1 MSTVGSRAFQ
11 KARQEKKQK
20 KLIET
25 QLTAAYT
32 AYRAGRHA
40 DTQAACAKL
49 LQEVPD
55 CFEGMHLMGIS
66 LVSSARFGEAT
77 VFLKEAIKLGP
88 NSADAQSNL
97 GWALINCQLFEEA
110 LAPIERSLALR
121 PNAPITLRN
130 HAIALLRLKQGEA
143 SIAAATRALELNPND
158 ADCWC
163 NRAVAELMLRR
174 WDASAAS
181 AERALALNPNHFEAM
196 VNKGLAH
203 LELHHYEVAEAAFNA
218 ALAAQPRHAELLA
231 HRGRLYMVSGRTAE
245 AEADFDR
252 AVTLDPQLQVGW
264 QGKAQICMIKGN
276 VAQAIAAC
284 KRVLDTNPT
293 AQVALTLLGACRG
306 RLGDVEGAIAQFDQA
321 LAVQPDYDEAIT
333 KKIFY
338 LDFLPG
344 ADFAVQQMARQY
356 WWMAVGSK
364 FKRRTLA
371 PRALD
376 PDRRIVVGYVSADF
390 RTHSAAFA
398 FLPVLRGHDK
408 TQVQVNCYSTS
419 RQHDAYTATFQSI
432 ADVWV
437 DAATL
442 SDDELADRIQADG
455 VDILVDLSG
464 YTTGMRMP
472 VFARKPAPIQVTAWG
487 SGTGTGLA
495 TMDYFFADPVTVP
508 ANVRPLFAEH
518 VYDLPSVITIDPV
531 LDVPPAPLPMLRN
544 GHVTFGVYNRIDKIS
559 DAAIAL
565 WARLLAEV
573 TDAKLVIK
581 HLALNDPTV
590 RDGLIA
596 RFVAQGVPD
605 ARLVCLG
612 ASERVE
618 HLKSY
623 GHIDISLDPFPQ
635 NGGISTF
642 ESLYMGVPVVAKLGT
657 AAASRAAGGI
667 LTAAGLADWV
677 AEDDDGYI
685 RIAKT
690 FAAQP
695 ELLSKLRAELPGMV
709 ARSPAGDVAHYTR
722 CVEAGYRQFWRDY
735 CAGAA
740 APRRS

>member
-20 KLIET
+20 KLVET
-25 QLTAAYT
+25 QLAAAYK
-32 AYRAGRHA
+32 AFQAGRQA
-40 DTQAACAKL
+40 ETQALCAQL
-49 LQEVPD
+49 LQEVPG
-55 CFEGMHLMGIS
+55 CFDAMHLLGVS
-66 LVSSARFGEAT
+66 LVSSARFAEAT
-77 VFLKEAIKLGP
+77 AFLTQAVAMEP

-97 GWALINCQLFEEA
+97 GWALINCERYAEA
-110 LAPIERSLALR
+110 RAALERSLALR

-130 HAIALLRLKQGEA
+130 HAIALLRLGQGEA
-143 SIAAATRALELNPND
+143 SLAAATRALELKPDDVD
-158 ADCWC
+158 AWC
-163 NRAVAELMLRR
+163 NRSVAELMLRR
-174 WDASAAS
+174 WDAAAAS
-181 AERALALNPNHFEAM
+181 AERALAFNPNHFEAT

-203 LELHHYEVAEAAFNA
+203 LELHHYELAEATLNA
-218 ALAAQPRHAELLA
+218 ALAARPAHAELRA
-231 HRGRLYMVSGRTAE
+231 HRGRLYMISGRTAE
-245 AEADFDR
+245 AEADFDA
-252 AVTLDPQLQVGW
+252 AVTLDPNLQLGW
-264 QGKAQICMIKGN
+264 QGKAQICILNGN
-276 VAQAIAAC
+276 VAQAMAAC
-284 KRVLDTNPT
+284 KRVLDTNPK

-306 RLGDVEGAIAQFDQA
+306 RLGDVTGAIAQFDQA

-344 ADFAVQQMARQY
+344 ADFAVQQAARQY

-364 FKRRTLA
+364 FPRRKLA
-371 PRALD
+371 PRSLD

-390 RTHSAAFA
+390 RMHSAAFA

-419 RQHDAYTATFQSI
+419 PRHDSYTATFQSI

-437 DAATL
+437 EASSL

-464 YTTGMRMP
+464 YTTGTRMP

-508 ANVRPLFAEH
+508 ESVRPLFAEH
-518 VYDLPSVITIDPV
+518 VHDLPSVITIDPV
-531 LDVPPAPLPMLRN
+531 RDVPPSPLPMLTN

-565 WARLLAEV
+565 WARLLAEIP
-573 TDAKLVIK
+573 DAKLVIK
-581 HLALNDPTV
+581 HLALNDPAV
-590 RDGLIA
+590 RDGLLA
-596 RFVAQGVPD
+596 RFVAQGVPE
-605 ARLVCLG
+605 ARILCLG
-612 ASERVE
+612 ASERIE

-623 GHIDISLDPFPQ
+623 ERIDISLDPFPQ

-642 ESLYMGVPVVAKLGT
+642 ESLYMGVPVVAKLG
-657 AAASRAAGGI
+657 AGAASRAAGGI

-677 AEDDDGYI
+677 AGDDDGYI
-685 RIAKT
+685 RIAKR

-695 ELLSKLRAELPGMV
+695 ELLAKLRPELPGLV
-709 ARSPAGDVAHYTR
+709 ARSPAGDVANYTR

-735 CAGAA
+735 CAKAGKPGA
-740 APRRS
+740 

>member
-20 KLIET
+20 KLVEGQLAVAFKAFQAGRQAET
-25 QLTAAYT
+25 QAL
-32 AYRAGRHA
+32 
-40 DTQAACAKL
+40 CAKL
-49 LQEVPD
+49 LQEVPG
-55 CFEGMHLMGIS
+55 CFDAMHLLGVS
-66 LVSSARFGEAT
+66 LVSSARFAEAT
-77 VFLKEAIKLGP
+77 AFLAQAVAMEP

-97 GWALINCQLFEEA
+97 GWALINCERYEEA
-110 LAPIERSLALR
+110 RAALERSLALR

-130 HAIALLRLKQGEA
+130 LAIALLRLGQGEA
-143 SIAAATRALELNPND
+143 SLAAATRALELKPDDVD
-158 ADCWC
+158 AWC
-163 NRAVAELMLRR
+163 NRSVAELMLRR
-174 WDASAAS
+174 WDAAAAS
-181 AERALALNPNHFEAM
+181 AERALAFNPNHFEAT

-203 LELHHYEVAEAAFNA
+203 LELHHFELAEATFNA
-218 ALAAQPRHAELLA
+218 ALAARPSHAELRA
-231 HRGRLYMVSGRTAE
+231 HRGRLYMISGRTAD
-245 AEADFDR
+245 AEADFDA
-252 AVTLDPQLQVGW
+252 AVTLDPHLQLGW
-264 QGKAQICMIKGN
+264 QGKAQICILNGN
-276 VAQAIAAC
+276 VAQAMAAC
-284 KRVLDTNPT
+284 KRVLDTNPK

-306 RLGDVEGAIAQFDQA
+306 RLGDVAGAIAQFDQA

-344 ADFAVQQMARQY
+344 ADFAVQQAARQY
-356 WWMAVGSK
+356 WWMAVGSR
-364 FKRRTLA
+364 FPRRKLA
-371 PRALD
+371 PRSLD

-390 RTHSAAFA
+390 RMHSAAFA

-419 RQHDAYTATFQSI
+419 PRHDSYTATFQSI
-432 ADVWV
+432 ADLWV
-437 DAATL
+437 EASSL

-464 YTTGMRMP
+464 YTTGTRMP

-508 ANVRPLFAEH
+508 KSVRPLFAEH
-518 VYDLPSVITIDPV
+518 VHDLPSVITIDPV
-531 LDVPPAPLPMLRN
+531 LDVPPAPLPMLTN

-565 WARLLAEV
+565 WARLLAEIP
-573 TDAKLVIK
+573 DAKLVVK
-581 HLALNDPTV
+581 HLALNDPAV
-590 RDGLIA
+590 RDGLLA
-596 RFVAQGVPD
+596 RFVAQGVPE
-605 ARLVCLG
+605 ARILCLG

-623 GHIDISLDPFPQ
+623 ERIDISLDPFPQ

-642 ESLYMGVPVVAKLGT
+642 ESLYMGAPVVAKLG
-657 AAASRAAGGI
+657 AGAASRAAGGI

-677 AEDDDGYI
+677 AGDDDGYI
-685 RIAKT
+685 RIAKS

-695 ELLSKLRAELPGMV
+695 ELLARLRPGLPSMV
-709 ARSPAGDVAHYTR
+709 ARSPAGDVANYTR
-722 CVEAGYRQFWRDY
+722 CVEAGYRQFWRDH
-735 CAGAA
+735 CAKASKAGA
-740 APRRS
+740 

>member
-20 KLIET
+20 KLVET

-32 AYRAGRHA
+32 AFRAGRHA
-40 DTQAACAKL
+40 DTQATCAKL
-49 LQEVPD
+49 LQEVPS
-55 CFEGMHLMGIS
+55 CFEAMHLLGVS
-66 LVSSARFGEAT
+66 LVSSARFAEAT
-77 VFLKEAIKLGP
+77 TFLAQAVALEP
-88 NSADAQSNL
+88 NSADAHSNL
-97 GWALINCQLFEEA
+97 GWALVNCERFEEA
-110 LAPIERSLALR
+110 RAALERSLALR

-130 HAIALLRLKQGEA
+130 LTIALLRLKQGEA
-143 SIAAATRALELNPND
+143 ALAAATRALELKPD
-158 ADCWC
+158 DVDSWC
-163 NRAVAELMLRR
+163 NRSVAELMLRR
-174 WDASAAS
+174 WDGAATS
-181 AERALALNPNHFEAM
+181 AEQALVFNPTHFEAL

-203 LELHHYEVAEAAFNA
+203 LELHHFEQAEETFNT
-218 ALAAQPRHAELLA
+218 ALAARPMHAELLA
-231 HRGRLYMVSGRTAE
+231 HRGRLYMISGRTAQ

-252 AVTLDPQLQVGW
+252 AVALDPNLQVGW
-264 QGKAQICMIKGN
+264 QGKAQISMLNGN

-284 KRVLDTNPT
+284 KRVLDTNPK

-306 RLGDVEGAIAQFDQA
+306 RLGDVAGAVAQFDQA
-321 LAVQPDYDEAIT
+321 LEVQPDYDEAIT

-344 ADFAVQQMARQY
+344 ADFGVQQAARKY
-356 WWMAVGSK
+356 WWTEVGSK
-364 FKRRTLA
+364 FPRRTLA

-376 PDRRIVVGYVSADF
+376 PNRRIIVGYVSADF
-390 RTHSAAFA
+390 RMHSAAFA

-419 RQHDAYTATFQSI
+419 PRHDTFTANFKSI

-437 DAATL
+437 EASNL

-464 YTTGMRMP
+464 YTTGTRMP

-508 ANVRPLFAEH
+508 ASVRPLFAEH
-518 VYDLPSVITIDPV
+518 VYDLPSVITIDPL
-531 LDVPPAPLPMLRN
+531 LDVTPSPLPMLQN

-559 DAAIAL
+559 DEAIVL

-573 TDAKLVIK
+573 PDARLVIK
-581 HLALNDPTV
+581 HLALNDPLV
-590 RDGLIA
+590 RDGLIG
-596 RFVAQGVPD
+596 RFVSRGVPE

-612 ASERVE
+612 ASERSE

-623 GHIDISLDPFPQ
+623 ERIDISLDPFPQ

-642 ESLYMGVPVVAKLGT
+642 ESLYMGVPVVAKLG
-657 AAASRAAGGI
+657 AGAASRAAGGI

-677 AEDDDGYI
+677 GNDDDGYI
-685 RIAKT
+685 HIAKT

-695 ELLSKLRAELPGMV
+695 ELLSKLRAELPGQV
-709 ARSPAGDVAHYTR
+709 ARSPAGDVANYTR
-722 CVEAGYRQFWRDY
+722 CVESAYRQFWQAY
-735 CAGAA
+735 CAKAGA
-740 APRRS
+740 

>member
-25 QLTAAYT
+25 QLTAA
-32 AYRAGRHA
+32 AIAFRAGRQA
-40 DTQAACAKL
+40 DAQAACAKL

-55 CFEGMHLMGIS
+55 HFEAMHLLGIS
-66 LVSSARFGEAT
+66 LVSAGRFGEAV
-77 VFLKEAIKLGP
+77 VFLRQSIVLDP

-97 GWALINCQLFEEA
+97 GWALLNCDQFEEA
-110 LAPIERSLALR
+110 RAALERSLALR
-121 PNAPITLRN
+121 PKSPITLRN
-130 HAIALLRLKQGEA
+130 LATTLLRLRKGEA
-143 SIAAATRALELNPND
+143 SLAAAARALELNPD
-158 ADCWC
+158 DGDCWC

-174 WDASAAS
+174 WDAAAAS
-181 AERALALNPNHFEAM
+181 AERALALNPNHFEAI

-203 LELHHYEVAEAAFNA
+203 LELHHYELAEATFNA
-218 ALAAQPRHAELLA
+218 ALAVRPAHAELLA

-252 AVTLDPQLQVGW
+252 AITLDPQLQVGW
-264 QGKAQICMIKGN
+264 QGKAQICMLNGN
-276 VAQAIAAC
+276 VAMAMAAC

-293 AQVALTLLGACRG
+293 AQVALTLLGACLG
-306 RLGDVEGAIAQFDQA
+306 RLGDIAGAVAQFDQA
-321 LAVQPDYDEAIT
+321 LTVQPDYDEAIT

-344 ADFAVQQMARQY
+344 ADFASQQAARHY
-356 WWMAVGSK
+356 WWIAVGSK
-364 FKRRTLA
+364 FQRRKLS
-371 PRALD
+371 PRSLD

-419 RQHDAYTATFQSI
+419 PRHDDFTAKFMAA

-437 DAATL
+437 EASSL

-464 YTTGMRMP
+464 YTTGTRMP

-518 VYDLPSVITIDPV
+518 VHDLPSVITIDPL
-531 LDVPPAPLPMLRN
+531 LDIAPSPLPMLQN

-559 DAAIAL
+559 DAAITL

-573 TDAKLVIK
+573 PEAKLVIK
-581 HLALNDPTV
+581 HLALNDPLV
-590 RDGLIA
+590 RDGLIG

-605 ARLVCLG
+605 ARLLCLG
-612 ASERVE
+612 ASERSE
-618 HLKSY
+618 HLRSY
-623 GHIDISLDPFPQ
+623 ERIDISLDPFPQ

-642 ESLYMGVPVVAKLGT
+642 ESLYMGVPVVAKLGSG
-657 AAASRAAGGI
+657 AASRAAGGI

-677 AEDDDGYI
+677 ADDDDGYI
-685 RIAKT
+685 RIAKS

-695 ELLSKLRAELPGMV
+695 ELLAKLRADLPSLV
-709 ARSPAGDVAHYTR
+709 ARSPAGDVANYTR
-722 CVEAGYRQFWRDY
+722 CVEAAYRQFWRTY
-735 CAGAA
+735 CAKPGT
-740 APRRS
+740 

>member
-20 KLIET
+20 KLVET
-25 QLTAAYT
+25 QLTAAFI
-32 AYRAGRHA
+32 AFRAGRQA
-40 DTQAACAKL
+40 DTQAICAKL
-49 LQEVPD
+49 LQEVPG
-55 CFEGMHLMGIS
+55 CFEAVHLLGVS
-66 LVSSARFGEAT
+66 LVSSARFAEAT
-77 VFLKEAIKLGP
+77 TFLAQAVALEP

-97 GWALINCQLFEEA
+97 GWALVNCERFEEA
-110 LAPIERSLALR
+110 RAALERSLALR

-130 HAIALLRLKQGEA
+130 LTITLLRLKQGEA
-143 SIAAATRALELNPND
+143 ALASATRALELKPD
-158 ADCWC
+158 DVDSWC
-163 NRAVAELMLRR
+163 NRSVAELMLRR
-174 WDASAAS
+174 WDGAAAS
-181 AERALALNPNHFEAM
+181 AEQALVFNPTHFEAL

-203 LELHHYEVAEAAFNA
+203 LELHHFEQAEATFNT
-218 ALAAQPRHAELLA
+218 ALAARPMHAELLA
-231 HRGRLYMVSGRTAE
+231 HRGRLYMISGRTAD
-245 AEADFDR
+245 AEADYDR
-252 AVTLDPQLQVGW
+252 AVALDPNLQVGW
-264 QGKAQICMIKGN
+264 QGKAQISLLNGN
-276 VAQAIAAC
+276 IAQAIAAC
-284 KRVLDTNPT
+284 KRVLDTNPK

-306 RLGDVEGAIAQFDQA
+306 KLGDVAGAVAQFDQA
-321 LAVQPDYDEAIT
+321 LEVQPDYDEAIT

-344 ADFAVQQMARQY
+344 ADFAVQQAARHY
-356 WWMAVGSK
+356 WWVAIGSK
-364 FKRRTLA
+364 FPRRTLA
-371 PRALD
+371 PRSLD
-376 PDRRIVVGYVSADF
+376 PIRRIVVGYVSADF

-419 RQHDAYTATFQSI
+419 PRHDAFTENFKSI

-437 DAATL
+437 EAANL

-464 YTTGMRMP
+464 YTTGTRMP

-508 ANVRPLFAEH
+508 ASVRPLFAERVH
-518 VYDLPSVITIDPV
+518 DLPSVITIDPLLGV
-531 LDVPPAPLPMLRN
+531 TPSPPPMLQN

-559 DAAIAL
+559 DEAIVL

-573 TDAKLVIK
+573 PDAKLVIK
-581 HLALNDPTV
+581 HLALNDPLV
-590 RDGLIA
+590 RDGLIG
-596 RFVAQGVPD
+596 RFVSRGVPE

-612 ASERVE
+612 ASERSE

-623 GHIDISLDPFPQ
+623 ERIDISLDPFPQ

-642 ESLYMGVPVVAKLGT
+642 ESLYMGVPVVAKLG
-657 AAASRAAGGI
+657 AGAASRAAGGI

-677 AEDDDGYI
+677 GDDDDGYI

-709 ARSPAGDVAHYTR
+709 ARSPAGDVANYTR
-722 CVEAGYRQFWRDY
+722 CVESAYRQFWQTY
-735 CAGAA
+735 CAKTGA
-740 APRRS
+740 